1 MKKFL
6 AVLAAAL
13 CVLTAFSPA
22 QTAEQDTKTK
32 EHVKICFSM
41 PGGNG
46 TTSASMP
53 LALVKSSASASASP
67 TGILKHIL
75 TCSRFNFLTRSASDV
90 WLGGTAEEFYLAAER
105 GLLVSY
111 QPQEAYALP
120 AEFRQNN
127 WLWTAL
133 YIDHIGFLSNKE
145 NLHYFGL
152 YAPETWDE
160 LLASPLKYELA
171 LTDPKSGG
179 AGYGMMTALWQLR
192 GEEAALDYAAQLNRQ
207 RPEYFVN
214 LQETIDEVR
223 QGYKTVAVVP
233 LSVALLLERSEPN
246 LFATLPLDGNKNLI
260 SGAAVLNGPNREAAG
275 KFIDYLLS
283 ERAADIVDAAG
294 HQLVWSLS
302 SAAGDNMRR
311 RYTGRLLTP
320 VDDLSWTAAQKSAI
334 ISRWQSAGRSN

>member
-13 CVLTAFSPA
+13 CVLMAFSPA
-22 QTAEQDTKTK
+22 QTAEQDAKTK

-41 PGGNG
+41 PVGLAEALAEDFTKASGIEAEVVPLPPG
-46 TTSASMP
+46 SAE
-53 LALVKSSASASASP
+53 
-67 TGILKHIL
+67 H
-75 TCSRFNFLTRSASDV
+75 RFNFLTSSASDV
-90 WLGGTAEEFYLAAER
+90 WLGGTAEEFYLAAES

-111 QPQEAYALP
+111 QPQEVYALP

-283 ERAADIVDAAG
+283 ERAAEIVDAAG

-334 ISRWQSAGRSN
+334 ISRWQQAGRSD

>member
-22 QTAEQDTKTK
+22 QTAEQDAKTQ

-41 PGGNG
+41 PVGLAEALAEDFTKASGIEAEVVPLPPG
-46 TTSASMP
+46 SAE
-53 LALVKSSASASASP
+53 
-67 TGILKHIL
+67 H
-75 TCSRFNFLTRSASDV
+75 RFNFLTSSASDV

-105 GLLVSY
+105 GLLMSY

>member
-22 QTAEQDTKTK
+22 QTAEQDAKTK

-41 PGGNG
+41 PVGLAEALAEDFTKASGIEAEVVPLPPG
-46 TTSASMP
+46 SAE
-53 LALVKSSASASASP
+53 
-67 TGILKHIL
+67 H
-75 TCSRFNFLTRSASDV
+75 RFNFLTSSASDV

-160 LLASPLKYELA
+160 LLAGPLKYELA

-260 SGAAVLNGPNREAAG
+260 SGAAVLNGPNRETAC

-320 VDDLSWTAAQKSAI
+320 VDDLSWTAAQKSEI

>member
-22 QTAEQDTKTK
+22 QTAEQDAKTK

-41 PGGNG
+41 PVGLAEALAEDFTKASGIEAEVVPLPPG
-46 TTSASMP
+46 SAE
-53 LALVKSSASASASP
+53 
-67 TGILKHIL
+67 H
-75 TCSRFNFLTRSASDV
+75 RFNFLTSSASDV

-334 ISRWQSAGRSN
+334 ISRWQQAGRSD